1 MTWEAEDAARI
12 VGMYRAGVS
21 IKDIARRFGTTT
33 GAVTQLMRRKG
44 AYRTLTRKVGKPLYA
59 KTTRTV
65 DVGDNISELFGNVE
79 RPAEK

>member
-1 MTWEAEDAARI
+1 MTWETEDAARI

-44 AYRTLTRKVGKPLYA
+44 AYRTLTRQPIPRVPT
-59 KTTRTV
+59 KTHILIIQEGLNAHFEQGTTS
-65 DVGDNISELFGNVE
+65 DND
-79 RPAEK
+79 

>member
-1 MTWEAEDAARI
+1 MTWETEDAARI

-44 AYRTLTRKVGKPLYA
+44 AYRTLTRQPIPRVPR
-59 KTTRTV
+59 KTHILIIQEGLKAHFEDPERE
-65 DVGDNISELFGNVE
+65 SE
-79 RPAEK
+79 K